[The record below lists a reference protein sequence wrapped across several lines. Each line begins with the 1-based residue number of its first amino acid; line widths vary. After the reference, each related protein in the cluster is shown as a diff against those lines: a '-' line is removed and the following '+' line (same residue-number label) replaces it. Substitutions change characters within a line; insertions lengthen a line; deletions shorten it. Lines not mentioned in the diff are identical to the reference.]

1 MLAEQVRSGVTETIH
16 HGAVAVVD
24 LDGDLVAQA
33 GEIDQPFYFRSAAKP
48 FQAAVSQALGAGLAP
63 TELALACASHDG
75 EAAHLEVVEGMLAG
89 AGLSEADLRCPPD
102 WPLRPAAM
110 RRVVAGG
117 AAGPRRIF
125 HNCSGKHAA
134 MLRACQG
141 SGWPLPTYPQPD
153 HPLQVAVLEFMVEV
167 AGVDRKVG
175 VDGCGVPVFLT
186 TTRGMASAF
195 ARLAHD
201 QSLASIYTVMHTY
214 PGLVSGEA
222 NPDAAIARHCPAVA
236 KRGAMG
242 SLGVAVAGSLGV
254 SVKCWDGSERVAGM
268 AAIAT
273 LDALGITPQ
282 ETAAALEPFR
292 HPVVRGG
299 GETVGA
305 FRSRLEL
312 RWS

>member
-1 MLAEQVRSGVTETIH
+1 MLAEQVRSGVTETVH
-16 HGAVAVVD
+16 HGAVAVFD
-24 LDGDLVAQA
+24 TNGELIAQA

-48 FQAAVSQALGAGLAP
+48 FQAAVSQACGAGLAP

-89 AGLSEADLRCPPD
+89 VGLSEADLRCPPD

-110 RRVVAGG
+110 RRVVADG

-134 MLRACQG
+134 MLRASQN

-153 HPLQVAVLEFMVEV
+153 HPLQKAMLEFMVEV
-167 AGVDRKVG
+167 ADVDRIVG
-175 VDGCGVPVFLT
+175 VDGCGVPVYLT
-186 TTRGMASAF
+186 STRGMARAF

-201 QSLASIYTVMHTY
+201 QGLASIYTVMHTY

-242 SLGVAVAGSLGV
+242 SLGVAVGGRFGV
-254 SVKCWDGSERVAGM
+254 AVKCWDGSERVAGM
-268 AAIAT
+268 AAIAA
-273 LDALGITPQ
+273 LDALGVTPL
-282 ETAAALEPFR
+282 EAAGALEPFR
-292 HPVVRGG
+292 HPVVKGG
-299 GETVGA
+299 GEPVGA
-305 FRSRLEL
+305 YRSRLEL
-312 RWS
+312 TWS